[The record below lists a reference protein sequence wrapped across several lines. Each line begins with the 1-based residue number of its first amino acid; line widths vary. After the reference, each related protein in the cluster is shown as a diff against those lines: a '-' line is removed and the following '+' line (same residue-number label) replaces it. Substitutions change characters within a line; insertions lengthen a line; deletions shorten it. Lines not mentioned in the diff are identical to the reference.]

1 LKQLGLDPLSSL
13 DFNNQWHFFQFVF
26 TCSMHKGKRLLT
38 LIQNGFFVNF
48 QLKGLRQEIEIR
60 MKNSV
65 KHGQTVSPEVI
76 NFHGHECLPHCLQ
89 MH

>member
-1 LKQLGLDPLSSL
+1 M
-13 DFNNQWHFFQFVF
+13 DF
-26 TCSMHKGKRLLT
+26 
-38 LIQNGFFVNF
+38 FFVNF

-76 NFHGHECLPHCLQ
+76 NFHGHECLLLTLFADPLCV
-89 MH
+89 

>member
-1 LKQLGLDPLSSL
+1 MNL
-13 DFNNQWHFFQFVF
+13 
-26 TCSMHKGKRLLT
+26 
-38 LIQNGFFVNF
+38 

-76 NFHGHECLPHCLQ
+76 
-89 MH
+89 MYM

>member
-1 LKQLGLDPLSSL
+1 MD
-13 DFNNQWHFFQFVF
+13 
-26 TCSMHKGKRLLT
+26 
-38 LIQNGFFVNF
+38 FFVNF

-76 NFHGHECLPHCLQ
+76 NFHGHECLLHCLQ
-89 MH
+89 MHCVFSCQFYWKK